1 MCFLSLIRFSNIP
14 INSHER
20 FLDYLSSQVS
30 SSRFSYRLPLT
41 DLILEHLPKWK
52 SYPFLINLIHPHH
65 SIHYSGRKSKTGSR
79 HRVYQNI
86 NYILQFLRVYR
97 QSYEEG
103 CQILY
108 PQAFF
113 LCYNRQLSDRGRL
126 FEVGIIITPLLRH
139 NYSCHQEGMD

>member
-20 FLDYLSSQVS
+20 FLDYLSPQVS

-79 HRVYQNI
+79 HRVYQTSTASCNSSESI
-86 NYILQFLRVYR
+86 DRATRKDARFYILKHSSCAIIDTLWWQNLRLTKWP
-97 QSYEEG
+97 S
-103 CQILY
+103 
-108 PQAFF
+108 
-113 LCYNRQLSDRGRL
+113 
-126 FEVGIIITPLLRH
+126 TLR
-139 NYSCHQEGMD
+139 